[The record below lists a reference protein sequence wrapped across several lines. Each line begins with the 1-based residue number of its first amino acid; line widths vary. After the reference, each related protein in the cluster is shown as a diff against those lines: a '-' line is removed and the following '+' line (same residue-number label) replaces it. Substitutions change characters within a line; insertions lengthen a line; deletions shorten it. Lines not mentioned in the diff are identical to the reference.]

1 MRQTLGPSCLCG
13 YQAVQLVT
21 HGSPFG
27 DDAVDG
33 FEHLNQVAGHVN
45 TWAADKLLCPLVLAD
60 HRMGEDYGPAV
71 LHGYPCLAPG
81 AAVFARLHDD
91 GSQAVAEIV
100 ALRNGKWCFCGG
112 VLGQNWESSSPR
124 EAISSCRSRFSGG

>member
-1 MRQTLGPSCLCG
+1 M
-13 YQAVQLVT
+13 QLVT

-91 GSQAVAEIV
+91 GSQAVAGNSGVTQREV
-100 ALRNGKWCFCGG
+100 VLLRWGIRPELGEQQPPGG
-112 VLGQNWESSSPR
+112 NLLLQVT
-124 EAISSCRSRFSGG
+124 ISGG